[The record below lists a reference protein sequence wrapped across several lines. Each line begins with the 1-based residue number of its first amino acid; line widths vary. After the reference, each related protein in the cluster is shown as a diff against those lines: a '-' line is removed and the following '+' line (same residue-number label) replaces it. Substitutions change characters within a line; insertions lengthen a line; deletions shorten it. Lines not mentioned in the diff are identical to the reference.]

1 MNAVRKAARVTGAA
15 IAAATVLVGSW
26 GITRSNAGHSDAPL
40 VPSAAIASRA
50 AIASVPALSAPIAS
64 AQAIRVPI
72 APPRFAS
79 AAAAAAESPALSTP
93 SDWREPS
100 GEMTRVVLVGDSLAL
115 EASQLVAYL
124 TAPKEFGA
132 MYFGG
137 TAPCDW
143 VDADLHADPTTV
155 VVISFTGNSMTPCM
169 SDGAGGFLV
178 HGALAARYRA
188 DIETLI
194 NRSRQAGARVVL
206 VGQPQHA
213 PEYNDQDR
221 VDAINGMFRQFAAS
235 WAGVSFVDAGAAVET
250 PSGEYTDRL
259 PCTWFDDDCASD
271 GTTIVRGDG
280 LHFCPIVGIP
290 PCAVHSSG
298 ALRFSLAISGA
309 ANNPVAFD

>member
-1 MNAVRKAARVTGAA
+1 MNAVSKAARVTGVA

-26 GITRSNAGHSDAPL
+26 GTARSNAGDSDAPL
-40 VPSAAIASRA
+40 VPSAAITSRA
-50 AIASVPALSAPIAS
+50 DIASVPAVRAPIAS
-64 AQAIRVPI
+64 ALAVRVPT
-72 APPRFAS
+72 APPRFVS
-79 AAAAAAESPALSTP
+79 ATAVESPPLPTP
-93 SDWREPS
+93 SNWREPS

-115 EASQLVAYL
+115 EASHLVAYL

-143 VDADLHADPTTV
+143 VDADVQADPTTV

-169 SDGAGGFLV
+169 SDGAGGFLG

-188 DIETLI
+188 DVETLI
-194 NRSRQAGARVVL
+194 SRSRQGGARVVL

-221 VDAINGMFRQFAAS
+221 VDAINDMFREFAAS
-235 WAGVSFVDAGAAVET
+235 WADVSFVDAGAAVET
-250 PSGEYTDRL
+250 PSGDYTDRL
-259 PCTWFDDDCASD
+259 PCTWFDYDCATD

-280 LHFCPIVGIP
+280 LHFCPVVGIP
-290 PCAVHSSG
+290 PCSVHSSG
-298 ALRFSLAISGA
+298 ALRYSLAISGA
-309 ANNPVAFD
+309 ANNPEAFD